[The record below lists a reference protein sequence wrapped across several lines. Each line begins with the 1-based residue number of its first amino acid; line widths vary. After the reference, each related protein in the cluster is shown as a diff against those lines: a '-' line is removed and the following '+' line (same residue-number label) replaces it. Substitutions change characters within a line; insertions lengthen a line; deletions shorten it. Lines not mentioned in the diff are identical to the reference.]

1 MEMKR
6 AGIRRLATAV
16 VATLAVAAAAVDR
29 PAEAQF
35 WKKIL
40 PVSHVED
47 VPRSGDT
54 LTDEHGPW
62 LIIAASFR
70 GDGAEAQARQLAD
83 ELRRRQGLAAYIHD
97 RAFDFSEQNP
107 GRGLDGYGGP
117 IRRRYQTEQAR
128 EFAVLVGDFP
138 SIDDPAAQQTLQ
150 RIKSMPASALRADD
164 DDSSSAASQF
174 RQLTNYLLNKEDGGR
189 QRGPLAKAFLTRNPL
204 LPREYFVPKGVD
216 DFVAKMN
223 QDVENSLLDCPG
235 KYTVQVATFRGK
247 AVLETNGAKA
257 EGAKGFGWS
266 WSKEKSDPLVE
277 AAENAHLLT
286 AELRAHGWEAYEFH
300 DRKESLVTIGSF
312 DQVAQRLAD
321 GRVAPT
327 PQVQRIV
334 QTFGAAYDTP
344 ADPLA
349 KSGTDRDT
357 QRRVEDMKQQFSQ
370 MLTSN
375 QGQLAPG
382 MHPKHVK
389 ILRGKRVER
398 IIPMDVYPYARE
410 VPRRSISG
418 AYAESW
424 E

>member
-6 AGIRRLATAV
+6 AGHRWHAAATLAL
-16 VATLAVAAAAVDR
+16 LAVAAAWADR

-40 PVSHVED
+40 PAAHVEA
-47 VPRSGDT
+47 VPQSGDT

-70 GDGAEAQARQLAD
+70 GDGAETQARQLAD
-83 ELRRRQGLAAYIHD
+83 ELRRRHGLAAYVHD
-97 RAFDFSEQNP
+97 RAFDLSEETP
-107 GRGLDGYGGP
+107 GRGLNEYGAP
-117 IRRRYQTEQAR
+117 IRRRYQTEVAR
-128 EFAVLVGDFP
+128 DFAVLVGDFP
-138 SIDDPAAQQTLQ
+138 SIDDPDAQQTLE
-150 RIKSMPASALRADD
+150 RIKSMPASTLRADD
-164 DDSSSAASQF
+164 DDSASAASQF
-174 RQLTNYLLNKEDGGR
+174 RQLTNFLLNKNDGNR
-189 QRGPLAKAFLTRNPL
+189 ERGPLAKAFLTRNPL
-204 LPREYFVPKGVD
+204 LPREFFVPKGID

-223 QDVENSLLDCPG
+223 QGVEHSLLDCSG
-235 KYTVQVATFRGK
+235 KFTVQVATFRGK
-247 AVLETNGAKA
+247 AVLQTNSAKSDA
-257 EGAKGFGWS
+257 GSGFGWS
-266 WSKEKSDPLVE
+266 RRKEKADPLVE

-312 DQVAQRLAD
+312 DEVAQRLAD
-321 GRVAPT
+321 GRVVAT
-327 PQVQRIV
+327 PQVQKIV

-349 KSGTDRDT
+349 KTGNDRDT
-357 QRRVEDMKQQFSQ
+357 QRRVDDMKQQFSQ

-375 QGQLAPG
+375 QGQIAPG

-398 IIPMDVYPYARE
+398 IIPLDVYPHTVE

-418 AYAESW
+418 AYAGW
-424 E
+424 